1 MLAVILGPDRRQGR
15 HGLDGKVEAVLAGYE
30 RRSEREAAVMNQ
42 LPFDE
47 VMRRVDE
54 FLISIGRETGIL
66 LNMLIK
72 AARAQTVL
80 ELGTSYGHSTIFLA
94 EAARATSGRVIS
106 IDVSADK
113 QRYAREQLAAANL
126 ESFVELRTGDARDI
140 IVSLP
145 NPLDFVLIDLWKDL
159 YIPCFD
165 LVYPKLSAG
174 AFLAADNILYPEFT
188 RNDMAAYRRHVRT
201 RPGVESVLLP
211 VGSGIEL
218 SRFAPNGI

>member
-1 MLAVILGPDRRQGR
+1 
-15 HGLDGKVEAVLAGYE
+15 LDSKVEAVLAEYA
-30 RRSEREAAVMNQ
+30 RRNEREVALMNQ
-42 LPFDE
+42 LPLDE
-47 VMRRVDE
+47 VMRRIDE
-54 FLISIGRETGIL
+54 FLISIGPEAGTL

-72 AARAQTVL
+72 AARAQTIL

-94 EAARATSGRVIS
+94 EAARVTGGRVIS

-113 QRYAREQLAAANL
+113 QRYARKQLAAANL
-126 ESFVELRTGDARDI
+126 ESFVELRTGDACDI

-145 NPLDFVLIDLWKDL
+145 NPLDFILLDLWKDL
-159 YIPCFD
+159 YISCFD

-188 RNDMAAYRRHVRT
+188 RNDMVAYRRHVRT
-201 RPGVESVLLP
+201 KPGVESVLLP